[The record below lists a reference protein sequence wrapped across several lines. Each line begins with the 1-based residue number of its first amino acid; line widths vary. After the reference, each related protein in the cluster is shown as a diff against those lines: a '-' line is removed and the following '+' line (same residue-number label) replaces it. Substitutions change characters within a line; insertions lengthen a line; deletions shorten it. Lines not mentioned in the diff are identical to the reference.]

1 MPSAKPLIAITQG
14 DPAGIG
20 PEICLRALQDERVLE
35 CCQPV
40 LIGDRSVLEQ
50 VSSKLGLPC
59 TAWVV
64 SAGEIFNEMGV
75 EELLRRECDPTLRP
89 SPAKGESLLKPP
101 PHLRERLGAGG
112 TEEHSSFDHAS
123 ILIDCSVIHDPI
135 EPGTATRLAGEAS
148 YRYIT
153 LAIEGVMHGLFDAVV
168 TAPITKTTLHM
179 AGIHEPGHT
188 EIFARMTG
196 TQDYAMMLYSPR
208 IAVSFVTCHQPL
220 RSVPDALTAEN
231 IQRVITLT
239 GKTLRM
245 IRGKEPKIAVLG
257 LNPHAGED
265 GMFGNED
272 REIVAQAVER
282 CREAGWDVEGPVPPD
297 AAFMPHALQRYDGHV
312 TLYHDQG
319 SIPFKMISMH
329 DGVNITMGLP
339 IIRASVDH
347 GTAYNIAWRGEAS
360 PSSLISAIELAA
372 RMSQR
377 RLESSI

>member
-1 MPSAKPLIAITQG
+1 MDRGVFNFFVQVFKHIMPSPKPLIAITQG

-20 PEICLRALQDERVLE
+20 PEICLRVIQDERVLE

-50 VSSKLGLPC
+50 VASRLELRLP
-59 TAWVV
+59 ARVV
-64 SAGEIFNEMGV
+64 SAGEVFTLQDLG
-75 EELLRRECDPTLRP
+75 CDEPL
-89 SPAKGESLLKPP
+89 
-101 PHLRERLGAGG
+101 
-112 TEEHSSFDHAS
+112 
-123 ILIDCSVIHDPI
+123 LIDCGVIHQPI
-135 EPGTATRLAGEAS
+135 EPGKATQLAGQAS

-153 LAIEGVMHGLFDAVV
+153 SAIEGAMRGTFGAIV

-188 EIFARMTG
+188 EIFARLTG

-208 IAVSFVTCHQPL
+208 IAVSLVTCHQSL
-220 RSVPDALTAEN
+220 RSVPDALTIEG
-231 IQRVITLT
+231 IQRVTALT
-239 GKTLRM
+239 GRTLRM

-257 LNPHAGED
+257 LNPHAGEE
-265 GMFGNED
+265 GMFGDED
-272 REIVAQAVER
+272 REIVAPAVER
-282 CREAGWDVEGPVPPD
+282 CQQAGWDVEGPIPPD
-297 AAFMPHALQRYDGHV
+297 AAFMPHALQRFDGHV

-319 SIPFKMISMH
+319 LIPFKMISMH

-372 RMSQR
+372 RMKV
-377 RLESSI
+377 